1 MKVLIITGDNTFGKS
16 YLIWHMRQRCKM
28 LMLGQ
33 CLSSMNA
40 WHSPQTPV
48 DAVVLDRIGR
58 VPNLI
63 EIVSHAAKWCESND
77 TPFIVV
83 GQPGSALEQ
92 VMSQLPEKRVVLHLV
107 RNLETNLIRVS
118 IGQQT
123 EVLSVDSL
131 MDKAFALVGIE
142 ISGQQ
147 LSKNL

>member
-1 MKVLIITGDNTFGKS
+1 MKVLVITGDNTFGKS

-28 LMLGQ
+28 LMLEQ
-33 CLSSMNA
+33 SLSTMNA
-40 WHSPQTPV
+40 WHSEQTPV
-48 DAVVLDRIGR
+48 DAVVLDRLGHA
-58 VPNLI
+58 PNLI
-63 EIVSHAAKWCESND
+63 EIVSHAAKWCKSND

-92 VMSQLPEKRVVLHLV
+92 VMSLLPEQQVVLHLV
-107 RNLETNLIRVS
+107 RNLETNLIRAS

-131 MDKAFALVGIE
+131 LDKVFALVGIE

-147 LSKNL
+147 LSKNF